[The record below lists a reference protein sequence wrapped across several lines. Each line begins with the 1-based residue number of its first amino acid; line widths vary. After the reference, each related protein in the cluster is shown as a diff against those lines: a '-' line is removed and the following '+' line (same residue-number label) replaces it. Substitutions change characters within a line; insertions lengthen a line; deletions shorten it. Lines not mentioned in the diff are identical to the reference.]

1 MIFETIINF
10 IFIPLNGL
18 LALLP
23 NISWEVGSSVFT
35 KFFEVLRMAC
45 YFLPMGTVVSVFSLV
60 VAINSFKIVIS
71 IIKTIWQLL
80 PFL

>member
-1 MIFETIINF
+1 MIIENILNA

-23 NISWEVGSSVFT
+23 NISWNVDSSVFT

-45 YFLPMGTVVSVFSLV
+45 YFLPMGTVVGVFTLIIAIQGFRIVVSV
-60 VAINSFKIVIS
+60 
-71 IIKTIWQLL
+71 IKTIWQLL
-80 PFL
+80 PFF

>member
-1 MIFETIINF
+1 MIIETLVNA
-10 IFIPLNGL
+10 IFIPLNCL

-23 NISWEVGSSVFT
+23 DISWDVAAGVYT

-45 YFLPMGTVVSVFSLV
+45 YFLPMATVGTVFMLII
-60 VAINSFKIVIS
+60 AINAFKIGVS

-80 PFL
+80 PLL

>member
-1 MIFETIINF
+1 MIIEALVNA

-23 NISWEVGSSVFT
+23 NISWDVGASVFT

-45 YFLPMGTVVSVFSLV
+45 YFLPMATVGIVFTLII
-60 VAINSFKIVIS
+60 AINAFKIGVS

-80 PFL
+80 PLL